1 MVLRICW
8 TNRTRVKIIT
18 FEKWLLPMKF
28 YLSKLLNKMLT
39 EFMFASN
46 AKLSKNRRHSK
57 IDIFDDN
64 TLYFMYSNLLL
75 VKKKKE
81 KREREKNKVMFVF
94 ANKRISSLQNRAQ
107 MFSLFVYL
115 PQSSHCVRKKR
126 TNTIEWKEK

>member
-1 MVLRICW
+1 
-8 TNRTRVKIIT
+8 
-18 FEKWLLPMKF
+18 MKF

-126 TNTIEWKEK
+126 TNTIE

>member
-1 MVLRICW
+1 MQNL
-8 TNRTRVKIIT
+8 
-18 FEKWLLPMKF
+18 
-28 YLSKLLNKMLT
+28 
-39 EFMFASN
+39 A
-46 AKLSKNRRHSK
+46 KNRRHSK

-75 VKKKKE
+75 VKAK

-107 MFSLFVYL
+107 MFSLFDYL

-126 TNTIEWKEK
+126 TNTIE

>member
-1 MVLRICW
+1 MQYFAKTVH
-8 TNRTRVKIIT
+8 TQKT
-18 FEKWLLPMKF
+18 EK
-28 YLSKLLNKMLT
+28 
-39 EFMFASN
+39 
-46 AKLSKNRRHSK
+46 HSK
-57 IDIFDDN
+57 IDDFDDN

-126 TNTIEWKEK
+126 TNTIE